1 MSSGISLS
9 RLSYDI
15 KSFKLL
21 GAHLSMRTH
30 TLQSTSVTDSVKKM
44 LSFSSYSFYCFEFM
58 SCYFVVDVEQQLRW
72 FTLYFW
78 RFVHHAKYIHF
89 WYNITL
95 RPFGSSCHIISKMN
109 IFSMM
114 HSPSK
119 IHVNHCLILPLWRIS
134 LYFSCSRPVLL
145 NPDTALWGQGRDRLS
160 YCTATLLSISL
171 FWSPLRTNVK
181 LANCMHLSTP
191 ELKRMKTM
199 SACLY
204 HNV

>member
-109 IFSMM
+109 IFSMI

-119 IHVNHCLILPLWRIS
+119 IHVNHCLI
-134 LYFSCSRPVLL
+134 
-145 NPDTALWGQGRDRLS
+145 NQG
-160 YCTATLLSISL
+160 SIHE
-171 FWSPLRTNVK
+171 RTGV
-181 LANCMHLSTP
+181 
-191 ELKRMKTM
+191 
-199 SACLY
+199 
-204 HNV
+204 